1 MSKITQ
7 VFEDLASGR
16 PIKKPVKSNLLKAR
30 KDANEKAMKSGFMK
44 MPDYARKKF
53 DEEEYKP
60 HYMYKGDKKVYAKKK
75 EEHEK
80 LKKQGY
86 DHDDPKTKKDENLEE
101 GKKKGL
107 WDNIHARR
115 KKGLPPKK
123 PGQEGYPK
131 TLNIEEKKPKN
142 CGCGQD
148 PCITYG
154 KGGKM
159 EKEQVNEISDEMK
172 MRYISKANKQISSA
186 EKERLAGKGHAVKTD
201 KDYDRLVSKPL
212 KRRKGVVQAKSKL
225 GENYDKGRGP
235 TGIAFAIQKGHPDAE
250 NPKTRKKY
258 PERQTPEYKANW
270 KKQQKASMTNPPIRE
285 EKKKGLDGKEC
296 WDGYKLQGTKKKG
309 GKTVDNCVKIKEEM
323 LAEIS
328 KDMKL
333 RYISKA
339 NKEISSS
346 EHMKDYLQRQMNR
359 SNAKTPGTFS
369 GMNKKFVDD
378 KYDKDINKRRKG
390 VAKAKAS
397 LQKESSSWVQQTA
410 DTWNDHADHP
420 HPKVKKHIKAA
431 EKAYNNKDME
441 AFHHHTNRAAD
452 HAHML
457 RQTKKESW
465 FDTNSWPTH
474 NRHRQRTAARVTAD
488 TLNSDKIRKKRNE
501 MHPAARKA
509 YDNKVR
515 DNNNKKYGYH
525 PQVGHPQNKTTPLPK
540 HLHHPEVRLNDS
552 IQRDIYMSLMEL
564 SPKTISS
571 YQKKAGA
578 QYRQLRKDTPSRA
591 TADGGYYKG
600 YISDKEYDS
609 INTARDKMKRRGKG
623 LSMSAGKGVKKEEV
637 QQVDELKK
645 STLASYVKRATGDA
659 ISKSHT
665 SQFNLQKGEQARDK
679 GQKKIAKK
687 YFDKGQKASDKVMK
701 RFHGI
706 NRAANKLTPGKDKD
720 EYLADKNKTKMGASE
735 KTFKQMHSGRVK
747 ATEEKMAG
755 SEYTSYMKNVKSTN
769 RQVRKAVTNVL
780 DKATKGRGASLH
792 NKYKDHPEV
801 KAAQKYMTV
810 ESLNK
815 LIGQTVSKI
824 RDAAQE
830 YKKKQDA
837 SMKAGKGIYQNP
849 MSGDNI
855 AKRLGPVK
863 KKVAIKGSQI
873 KNKSTY

>member
-30 KDANEKAMKSGFMK
+30 KDANEKAMKTGFMK

-53 DEEEYKP
+53 DEEKEEEYKP

-75 EEHEK
+75 EDHDK
-80 LKKQGY
+80 LNKQGY
-86 DHDDPKTKKDENLEE
+86 DHDDPKTKKIEE

-225 GENYDKGRGP
+225 GENYEKGRGP

-323 LAEIS
+323 LSEIS

-333 RYISKA
+333 RYISQA
-339 NKEISSS
+339 NKSISKD

-420 HPKVKKHIKAA
+420 HPKVQKHIKAA

-452 HAHML
+452 HAHSL
-457 RQTKKESW
+457 KKNEAW

-474 NRHRQRTAARVTAD
+474 NRHRQRTAARVSAD
-488 TLNSDKIRKKRNE
+488 TLNSDAVRAKFKK
-501 MHPAARKA
+501 MHPRQQAAYTK
-509 YDNKVR
+509 KVR

-540 HLHHPEVRLNDS
+540 HLHHPNVRLNDS

-623 LSMSAGKGVKKEEV
+623 LSMSAGKGVKKESFENIY
-637 QQVDELKK
+637 ELKK
-645 STLASYVKRATGDA
+645 STLGSYVKKATGDA
-659 ISKSHT
+659 ISRSHT
-665 SQFNLQKGEQARDK
+665 SQYNIQKGMSARDK
-679 GQKKIAKK
+679 GDEKTAQKHFKK
-687 YFDKGQKASDKVMK
+687 SEKESKKTMD

-755 SEYTSYMKNVKSTN
+755 SEYTSYMKNVKSTD

>member
-30 KDANEKAMKSGFMK
+30 KDANEKALKSGFMK

-53 DEEEYKP
+53 DEEKEEEYKP

-75 EEHEK
+75 EDHDK
-80 LKKQGY
+80 LNKQGY
-86 DHDDPKTKKDENLEE
+86 DHDDPKTKKIEE

-159 EKEQVNEISDEMK
+159 EKMNE
-172 MRYISKANKQISSA
+172 A
-186 EKERLAGKGHAVKTD
+186 
-201 KDYDRLVSKPL
+201 
-212 KRRKGVVQAKSKL
+212 
-225 GENYDKGRGP
+225 
-235 TGIAFAIQKGHPDAE
+235 
-250 NPKTRKKY
+250 
-258 PERQTPEYKANW
+258 
-270 KKQQKASMTNPPIRE
+270 
-285 EKKKGLDGKEC
+285 KKKGLDGKEC

-323 LAEIS
+323 LSEIS

-333 RYISKA
+333 RYISQA
-339 NKEISSS
+339 NKSISKD

-378 KYDKDINKRRKG
+378 KYDKDINKRRRG

-410 DTWNDHADHP
+410 DTWNDHADHK
-420 HPKVKKHIKAA
+420 HPKVQKHIKAA
-431 EKAYNNKDME
+431 EKAYNNQDME

-452 HAHML
+452 HAHSL
-457 RQTKKESW
+457 KKNEAW

-474 NRHRQRTAARVTAD
+474 NRHRQRTAARVSAD
-488 TLNSDKIRKKRNE
+488 TLNSDSVRAKFKK
-501 MHPAARKA
+501 MHPRQQAAYTK
-509 YDNKVR
+509 KVR
-515 DNNNKKYGYH
+515 DNNNAKYGYH
-525 PQVGHPQNKTTPLPK
+525 PKVGHPQNKTTPLPK
-540 HLHHPEVRLNDS
+540 HLHHPKVGLNDS
-552 IQRDIYMSLMEL
+552 IQRDVYMSLLEL

-578 QYRQLRKDTPSRA
+578 QYRDLKKSTMSAASREA
-591 TADGGYYKG
+591 GYHKG
-600 YISDKEYDS
+600 YISDKEYDQQ
-609 INTARDKMKRRGKG
+609 AGMADKKARRGKG
-623 LSMSAGKGVKKEEV
+623 LAMSAGKGVKKEEV

-645 STLASYVKRATGDA
+645 STLGSYIKRATGDA
-659 ISKSHT
+659 ISRSHS
-665 SQFNLQKGEQARDK
+665 SQFNLQRGVEARDK
-679 GQKKIAKK
+679 GDKKGAKAHFK
-687 YFDKGQKASDKVMK
+687 KSEKESKKTMD

-706 NRAANKLTPGKDKD
+706 NRAAGKLTPGKDKD
-720 EYLADKNKTKMGASE
+720 EYLADKNPVKVGGY
-735 KTFKQMHSGRVK
+735 KTFKQKHSSNVK
-747 ATEEKMAG
+747 ATNEEKMIG
-755 SEYTSYMKNVKSTN
+755 SEYSGYMKGVKSTN
-769 RQVRKAVTNVL
+769 RDVRSAVSHTL
-780 DKATKGRGASLH
+780 DQKKSPLTKKHA
-792 NKYKDHPEV
+792 NHPEV
-801 KAAQKYMTV
+801 KKAKKYMTV

>member
-30 KDANEKAMKSGFMK
+30 KDANEKALKSGFMK

-53 DEEEYKP
+53 DEEKEEEYKP

-75 EEHEK
+75 EDHDK
-80 LKKQGY
+80 LNKQGY
-86 DHDDPKTKKDENLEE
+86 DHDDPKTKKIEE
-101 GKKKGL
+101 GKKGL

-159 EKEQVNEISDEMK
+159 EKMNE
-172 MRYISKANKQISSA
+172 A
-186 EKERLAGKGHAVKTD
+186 
-201 KDYDRLVSKPL
+201 
-212 KRRKGVVQAKSKL
+212 
-225 GENYDKGRGP
+225 
-235 TGIAFAIQKGHPDAE
+235 
-250 NPKTRKKY
+250 
-258 PERQTPEYKANW
+258 
-270 KKQQKASMTNPPIRE
+270 
-285 EKKKGLDGKEC
+285 KKKGLDGKEC

-309 GKTVDNCVKIKEEM
+309 GKTVDNCVKIKEE
-323 LAEIS
+323 LLGEVSDAV
-328 KDMKL
+328 KL

-339 NKEISSS
+339 NREIDNKERASQLADKQGAPASVGKSLSSS
-346 EHMKDYLQRQMNR
+346 TK
-359 SNAKTPGTFS
+359 
-369 GMNKKFVDD
+369 
-378 KYDKDINKRRKG
+378 KRREGVRLARSKLGDVPKKG
-390 VAKAKAS
+390 MS
-397 LQKESSSWVQQTA
+397 ESSSWVQQTA

-431 EKAYNNKDME
+431 EKAYNNQDMD

-457 RQTKKESW
+457 KQTKKESA
-465 FDTNSWPTH
+465 FDTTEWPTH
-474 NRHRQRTAARVTAD
+474 NRHRRRTAHRVTAD
-488 TLNSDKIRKKRNE
+488 TLNSPSILKKRQG

-525 PQVGHPQNKTTPLPK
+525 PEIGHKQNKTTPLPK
-540 HLHHPEVRLNDS
+540 HLHHPKVGLNDS
-552 IQRDIYMSLMEL
+552 IQRDVYMSLMEL

-645 STLASYVKRATGDA
+645 STLGSYIKRATGDA
-659 ISKSHT
+659 ISRSHS
-665 SQFNLQKGEQARDK
+665 SQFNLQKGVEARDK
-679 GQKKIAKK
+679 GDKKGAKAHFK
-687 YFDKGQKASDKVMK
+687 KSEKESKKTMD

-706 NRAANKLTPGKDKD
+706 NRAAGKLTPGKSKD
-720 EYLADKNKTKMGASE
+720 EYLADKNPVKVGGY
-735 KTFKQMHSGRVK
+735 KTFKQKHSSKVK
-747 ATEEKMAG
+747 ATEETQF
-755 SEYTSYMKNVKSTN
+755 E
-769 RQVRKAVTNVL
+769 
-780 DKATKGRGASLH
+780 
-792 NKYKDHPEV
+792 
-801 KAAQKYMTV
+801 

-815 LIGQTVSKI
+815 LIGTTVGKI
-824 RDAAQE
+824 RDAAQQ

-837 SMKAGKGIYQNP
+837 NMKAGKGIYSNP

>member
-53 DEEEYKP
+53 DEEKEDKFKP

-75 EEHEK
+75 EDHDK
-80 LKKQGY
+80 LNKQGY
-86 DHDDPKTKKDENLEE
+86 DHDDPKTKKIEE
-101 GKKKGL
+101 GKKGL

-159 EKEQVNEISDEMK
+159 EKMNE
-172 MRYISKANKQISSA
+172 A
-186 EKERLAGKGHAVKTD
+186 
-201 KDYDRLVSKPL
+201 
-212 KRRKGVVQAKSKL
+212 
-225 GENYDKGRGP
+225 
-235 TGIAFAIQKGHPDAE
+235 
-250 NPKTRKKY
+250 
-258 PERQTPEYKANW
+258 
-270 KKQQKASMTNPPIRE
+270 
-285 EKKKGLDGKEC
+285 KKKGLDGKEC

-309 GKTVDNCVKIKEEM
+309 GKTVDNCVKIKEE
-323 LAEIS
+323 LLGEVSDAV
-328 KDMKL
+328 KL

-339 NKEISSS
+339 NRDIDNKERASQ
-346 EHMKDYLQRQMNR
+346 L
-359 SNAKTPGTFS
+359 A
-369 GMNKKFVDD
+369 D
-378 KYDKDINKRRKG
+378 KQGAPASVGKSLSKSTKKRREGVRLARSKLGDVPKKG
-390 VAKAKAS
+390 MS
-397 LQKESSSWVQQTA
+397 ESSSWVQQTA

-420 HPKVKKHIKAA
+420 HPKVQKHIKAA
-431 EKAYNNKDME
+431 EKAYNNKDMD

-452 HAHML
+452 HAYTL
-457 RQTKKESW
+457 RKTKKESW

-525 PQVGHPQNKTTPLPK
+525 PQVGHKQNKTTPLPK
-540 HLHHPEVRLNDS
+540 HLHHPKVGLNDS
-552 IQRDIYMSLMEL
+552 IQMDVYKSLMEL

-578 QYRQLRKDTPSRA
+578 QYRDLKKSTMSATSRE
-591 TADGGYYKG
+591 GGYHKG
-600 YISDKEYDS
+600 YISDKEYD
-609 INTARDKMKRRGKG
+609 AQHQMADKKARRGKG
-623 LSMSAGKGVKKEEV
+623 LAMSAGKGVKKEEV
-637 QQVDELKK
+637 QQVDEISKK
-645 STLASYVKRATGDA
+645 LAGRYIKRAVGDA
-659 ISKSHT
+659 ISNADKTQYHT
-665 SQFNLQKGEQARDK
+665 SKMFQKQDAGDNK
-679 GQKKIAKK
+679 GAKK
-687 YFDKGQKASDKVMK
+687 EFDKGREPQRKTMN
-701 RFHGI
+701 RFYGI
-706 NRAANKLTPGKDKD
+706 QRAAGKLNKGDKDKG
-720 EYLADKNKTKMGASE
+720 EYLGHSMTKQKTSSK
-735 KTFKQMHSGRVK
+735 VK
-747 ATEEKMAG
+747 ATEE
-755 SEYTSYMKNVKSTN
+755 
-769 RQVRKAVTNVL
+769 
-780 DKATKGRGASLH
+780 
-792 NKYKDHPEV
+792 
-801 KAAQKYMTV
+801 AQFE

-815 LIGQTVSKI
+815 LIGTTVGKI
-824 RDAAQE
+824 RDAAQQ

-837 SMKAGKGIYQNP
+837 NMKAGKGIYQNP

>member
-30 KDANEKAMKSGFMK
+30 KDANEKAMKTGFMK
-44 MPDYARKKF
+44 MPDYVKKTF
-53 DEEEYKP
+53 EEKEEEYTP

-75 EEHEK
+75 EDHEK
-80 LKKQGY
+80 LKAQGY
-86 DHDDPKTKKDENLEE
+86 DHDDPKTKK
-101 GKKKGL
+101 
-107 WDNIHARR
+107 
-115 KKGLPPKK
+115 
-123 PGQEGYPK
+123 
-131 TLNIEEKKPKN
+131 IEEAKKN

-154 KGGKM
+154 KGGKKDM
-159 EKEQVNEISDEMK
+159 KESFKHYNVTHIPS
-172 MRYISKANKQISSA
+172 
-186 EKERLAGKGHAVKTD
+186 G
-201 KDYDRLVSKPL
+201 
-212 KRRKGVVQAKSKL
+212 
-225 GENYDKGRGP
+225 
-235 TGIAFAIQKGHPDAE
+235 
-250 NPKTRKKY
+250 KKY
-258 PERQTPEYKANW
+258 KVTAMHDNSAKDKARAQHGGSASRYSGTSTNDFKVEETQFTPESVMEA
-270 KKQQKASMTNPPIRE
+270 
-285 EKKKGLDGKEC
+285 KKKGLDGKAC
-296 WDGYKLQGTKKKG
+296 WDGYKQMGTKMKG
-309 GKTVDNCVKIKEEM
+309 GKRVDNCVKIKEEM

-328 KDMKL
+328 KDVKL
-333 RYISKA
+333 RYISQA
-339 NKEISSS
+339 NKSISKD

-410 DTWNDHADHP
+410 DTWNDHADNK
-420 HPKVKKHIKAA
+420 HPKVQKHIKAA

-452 HAHML
+452 HAHSL
-457 RQTKKESW
+457 KKNENSQY
-465 FDTNSWPTH
+465 DTNSWPTH

-488 TLNSDKIRKKRNE
+488 TLNSDNIRKKRNE

-525 PQVGHPQNKTTPLPK
+525 PQIGHKQNKTTPLPK
-540 HLHHPEVRLNDS
+540 HLHHPKVGLNDS
-552 IQRDIYMSLMEL
+552 IQMDVYKSLMEL

-578 QYRQLRKDTPSRA
+578 QYRELRKSTPSRS

-609 INTARDKMKRRGKG
+609 INTARDKMKKRGKG

-645 STLASYVKRATGDA
+645 DTLGSYIKRATGDA
-659 ISKSHT
+659 ISRSHT
-665 SQFNLQKGEQARDK
+665 SQYNIQKGMVAQGKGDK
-679 GQKKIAKK
+679 KKAKEHFK
-687 YFDKGQKASDKVMK
+687 TSEKESKKAMD

-706 NRAANKLTPGKDKD
+706 NRAAGKLTPGKDKD
-720 EYLADKNKTKMGASE
+720 EYLGDQNKTKMGKSE
-735 KTFKQMHSGRVK
+735 KTFKQMHSSKVK
-747 ATEEKMAG
+747 ATEEQQF
-755 SEYTSYMKNVKSTN
+755 E
-769 RQVRKAVTNVL
+769 
-780 DKATKGRGASLH
+780 
-792 NKYKDHPEV
+792 
-801 KAAQKYMTV
+801 

-815 LIGQTVSKI
+815 LIGTTVGKI
-824 RDAAQE
+824 RDAAQQ

-863 KKVAIKGSQI
+863 KKVSI

>member
-30 KDANEKAMKSGFMK
+30 KDANEKAMKTGFMK

-53 DEEEYKP
+53 DEEKEEEYKP

-75 EEHEK
+75 EDHDK
-80 LKKQGY
+80 LNKQGY
-86 DHDDPKTKKDENLEE
+86 DHDDPKTKKIEE

-225 GENYDKGRGP
+225 GENYEKGRGP

-323 LAEIS
+323 LSEIS

-339 NKEISSS
+339 NKSISKD

-359 SNAKTPGTFS
+359 SNEKTPGTFS

-420 HPKVKKHIKAA
+420 HPKVQKHIKAA
-431 EKAYNNKDME
+431 EKAYDNKDME

-452 HAHML
+452 HAHSL
-457 RQTKKESW
+457 KKESY
-465 FDTNSWPTH
+465 DRMSWPTH
-474 NRHRQRTAARVTAD
+474 NRHRQRTSARVTAD
-488 TLNSDKIRKKRNE
+488 TLNSPTILKKRQE

-525 PQVGHPQNKTTPLPK
+525 PEIGHKQNKTTALPK
-540 HLHHPEVRLNDS
+540 HLHHPKVGLNDS
-552 IQRDIYMSLMEL
+552 IQRDVYMSLLEL

-578 QYRQLRKDTPSRA
+578 QYRDLKKSTMSATSRE
-591 TADGGYYKG
+591 GGYHKG
-600 YISDKEYDS
+600 YISDKEYD
-609 INTARDKMKRRGKG
+609 AQHQMADKKARRGKG
-623 LSMSAGKGVKKEEV
+623 LAMSAGKGVKKEEV

-645 STLASYVKRATGDA
+645 STLGSYIKRATGDA
-659 ISKSHT
+659 ISRSHS
-665 SQFNLQKGEQARDK
+665 SQFNLQRGVEARDK
-679 GQKKIAKK
+679 GDKKGAKAHFK
-687 YFDKGQKASDKVMK
+687 KSEKESKKTMD

-706 NRAANKLTPGKDKD
+706 NRAAGKLTPGKDKD
-720 EYLADKNKTKMGASE
+720 EYLADKNPVKVGGY
-735 KTFKQMHSGRVK
+735 KTFKQKHSSNVK
-747 ATEEKMAG
+747 ATNEEKMIG
-755 SEYTSYMKNVKSTN
+755 SEYSGYMKGVKSTN
-769 RQVRKAVTNVL
+769 RDVRSAISHTL
-780 DKATKGRGASLH
+780 DQKKSPLTKKHA
-792 NKYKDHPEV
+792 NHPEV

>member
-7 VFEDLASGR
+7 VFEDMASGR

-30 KDANEKAMKSGFMK
+30 KDANEKALKSGFMK
-44 MPDYARKKF
+44 MPDYVKKTF
-53 DEEEYKP
+53 EEKEEEYKP

-75 EEHEK
+75 EDHEK
-80 LKKQGY
+80 LMKQGY
-86 DHDDPKTKKDENLEE
+86 DHDDPKTKKIEEEKGRGPTGISYTVTPGHPDAENPKT
-101 GKKKGL
+101 GKKYPERQTSEYKSK
-107 WDNIHARR
+107 W
-115 KKGLPPKK
+115 KEKSK
-123 PGQEGYPK
+123 PGLGQNVGTKNPMNEAK
-131 TLNIEEKKPKN
+131 KN

-154 KGGKM
+154 KGGKKDM
-159 EKEQVNEISDEMK
+159 KESFKHYNVTHIPS
-172 MRYISKANKQISSA
+172 
-186 EKERLAGKGHAVKTD
+186 G
-201 KDYDRLVSKPL
+201 
-212 KRRKGVVQAKSKL
+212 
-225 GENYDKGRGP
+225 
-235 TGIAFAIQKGHPDAE
+235 
-250 NPKTRKKY
+250 KKY
-258 PERQTPEYKANW
+258 KVTAMHDNSAKDKARAQHGGSASRYSGTSTNDFKVEETQFTPESVMEA
-270 KKQQKASMTNPPIRE
+270 
-285 EKKKGLDGKEC
+285 KKKGLDGKAC
-296 WDGYKLQGTKKKG
+296 WDGYKQMGTKMKG
-309 GKTVDNCVKIKEEM
+309 GKRVDNCVKIKEE
-323 LAEIS
+323 LLGEVSDAV
-328 KDMKL
+328 KL

-339 NKEISSS
+339 NRDIDNKERASQ
-346 EHMKDYLQRQMNR
+346 L
-359 SNAKTPGTFS
+359 A
-369 GMNKKFVDD
+369 D
-378 KYDKDINKRRKG
+378 KQGAPESVGKSLSKSTGKRREGVRIARSKLGDVPKKG
-390 VAKAKAS
+390 MS
-397 LQKESSSWVQQTA
+397 ESSSWVQQTA
-410 DTWNDHADHP
+410 DTWNDHADNK
-420 HPKVKKHIKAA
+420 HPKVQKHIKAA
-431 EKAYNNKDME
+431 EKAYNNKDMD

-452 HAHML
+452 HAHSL
-457 RQTKKESW
+457 KKNEEW

-525 PQVGHPQNKTTPLPK
+525 PQIGHKQNKTTPLPK
-540 HLHHPEVRLNDS
+540 HMHHPKVGLNDS
-552 IQRDIYMSLMEL
+552 IQMDVYKSLMEL

-578 QYRQLRKDTPSRA
+578 QYRQLRKDTPSRS

-609 INTARDKMKRRGKG
+609 INTARDKMKKRGKG

-659 ISKSHT
+659 ISRSHT
-665 SQFNLQKGEQARDK
+665 SQYNIQKGMSARDK
-679 GQKKIAKK
+679 GQEKIAKK
-687 YFDKGQKASDKVMK
+687 HFKTSEKESKKTMD

-706 NRAANKLTPGKDKD
+706 NRAANKLSPGKDKD
-720 EYLADKNKTKMGASE
+720 EYLADKNKTKMGKGE
-735 KTFKQMHSGRVK
+735 KTFKQMHSGKVK
-747 ATEEKMAG
+747 ATEEQQF
-755 SEYTSYMKNVKSTN
+755 E
-769 RQVRKAVTNVL
+769 
-780 DKATKGRGASLH
+780 
-792 NKYKDHPEV
+792 
-801 KAAQKYMTV
+801 

-815 LIGQTVSKI
+815 LIGTTVGKI
-824 RDAAQE
+824 RDAAQQ

-863 KKVAIKGSQI
+863 KKVSI

>member
-7 VFEDLASGR
+7 VFEDMASGR

-30 KDANEKAMKSGFMK
+30 KDANEKALKSGFMK
-44 MPDYARKKF
+44 MPDYVKKTF
-53 DEEEYKP
+53 EEKEEEYKP

-75 EEHEK
+75 EDHEK
-80 LKKQGY
+80 LMKQGY
-86 DHDDPKTKKDENLEE
+86 DHDDPKTEKIEEEKGRGPTGISYTVTPGHPDAENPKT
-101 GKKKGL
+101 GKKYPERQTSEYKSK
-107 WDNIHARR
+107 W
-115 KKGLPPKK
+115 KEKSK
-123 PGQEGYPK
+123 PGLGQNVGTKNPMNEAK
-131 TLNIEEKKPKN
+131 KN

-154 KGGKM
+154 KGGKKDM
-159 EKEQVNEISDEMK
+159 KESFKHYNVTHIPS
-172 MRYISKANKQISSA
+172 
-186 EKERLAGKGHAVKTD
+186 G
-201 KDYDRLVSKPL
+201 
-212 KRRKGVVQAKSKL
+212 
-225 GENYDKGRGP
+225 
-235 TGIAFAIQKGHPDAE
+235 
-250 NPKTRKKY
+250 KKY
-258 PERQTPEYKANW
+258 KVTAMHDNSAKDKARAQHGGSASRYSGTSTNDFKVEETQFTPESVMEA
-270 KKQQKASMTNPPIRE
+270 
-285 EKKKGLDGKEC
+285 KKKGLDGKAC
-296 WDGYKLQGTKKKG
+296 WDGYKQMGTKMKG
-309 GKTVDNCVKIKEEM
+309 GKRVDNCVKIKEE
-323 LAEIS
+323 LLGEVSDAV
-328 KDMKL
+328 KL

-339 NKEISSS
+339 NRDIDNKERASQ
-346 EHMKDYLQRQMNR
+346 L
-359 SNAKTPGTFS
+359 A
-369 GMNKKFVDD
+369 D
-378 KYDKDINKRRKG
+378 KQGAPESVGKSLSKSTGKRREGVRIARSKLGDVPKKG
-390 VAKAKAS
+390 MS
-397 LQKESSSWVQQTA
+397 ESSSWVQQTA
-410 DTWNDHADHP
+410 DTWNDHADNK
-420 HPKVKKHIKAA
+420 HPKVQKHIKAA
-431 EKAYNNKDME
+431 EKAYNNKDMD

-452 HAHML
+452 HAHSL
-457 RQTKKESW
+457 KKNENF

-525 PQVGHPQNKTTPLPK
+525 PQIGHKQNKTTPLPK
-540 HLHHPEVRLNDS
+540 HMHHPKVGLNDS
-552 IQRDIYMSLMEL
+552 IQMDVYKSLMEL

-578 QYRQLRKDTPSRA
+578 QYRQLRKDTPSRS

-609 INTARDKMKRRGKG
+609 INTARDKMKKRGKG

-659 ISKSHT
+659 ISRSHT
-665 SQFNLQKGEQARDK
+665 SQYNIQKGMSARDK
-679 GQKKIAKK
+679 GQEKIAKK
-687 YFDKGQKASDKVMK
+687 HFKTSEKESKKTMD

-706 NRAANKLTPGKDKD
+706 NRAANKLSPGKDKD
-720 EYLADKNKTKMGASE
+720 DYLADKNKTKMGKSE
-735 KTFKQMHSGRVK
+735 KTFKQMHSGKVK
-747 ATEEKMAG
+747 ATEEQQF
-755 SEYTSYMKNVKSTN
+755 E
-769 RQVRKAVTNVL
+769 
-780 DKATKGRGASLH
+780 
-792 NKYKDHPEV
+792 
-801 KAAQKYMTV
+801 

-815 LIGQTVSKI
+815 LIGTTVGKI
-824 RDAAQE
+824 RDAAQQ

-863 KKVAIKGSQI
+863 KKVSI

>member
-30 KDANEKAMKSGFMK
+30 KDANEKALKSGFMK

-53 DEEEYKP
+53 DEEKEDKFKP

-75 EEHEK
+75 EDHDK
-80 LKKQGY
+80 LNKQGY
-86 DHDDPKTKKDENLEE
+86 DHDDPKTKKIEE

-159 EKEQVNEISDEMK
+159 EKMNE
-172 MRYISKANKQISSA
+172 A
-186 EKERLAGKGHAVKTD
+186 
-201 KDYDRLVSKPL
+201 
-212 KRRKGVVQAKSKL
+212 
-225 GENYDKGRGP
+225 
-235 TGIAFAIQKGHPDAE
+235 
-250 NPKTRKKY
+250 
-258 PERQTPEYKANW
+258 
-270 KKQQKASMTNPPIRE
+270 
-285 EKKKGLDGKEC
+285 KKKGLDGKEC

-309 GKTVDNCVKIKEEM
+309 GKTVDNCVKIKEELM
-323 LAEIS
+323 SEVS
-328 KDMKL
+328 DHVKL
-333 RYISKA
+333 RYIA
-339 NKEISSS
+339 RANREIDNKERASQLADKQGAPASVGKSLSSS
-346 EHMKDYLQRQMNR
+346 TK
-359 SNAKTPGTFS
+359 
-369 GMNKKFVDD
+369 
-378 KYDKDINKRRKG
+378 KRREGVRLARSKLGDVPKKG
-390 VAKAKAS
+390 MS
-397 LQKESSSWVQQTA
+397 ESSSWVQRTA

-420 HPKVKKHIKAA
+420 HPKVQHHIKKA
-431 EKAYNNKDME
+431 EKAYNNKDYDG
-441 AFHHHTNRAAD
+441 FHRHTTMASD
-452 HAHML
+452 HAYKL
-457 RQTKKESW
+457 RQTKKESA
-465 FDTNSWPTH
+465 FDTTEWPTH
-474 NRHRQRTAARVTAD
+474 NRHRRRTAARVTAD
-488 TLNSDKIRKKRNE
+488 TLNSPSILKKRQG

-525 PQVGHPQNKTTPLPK
+525 PTIGHKQNKTTPLPK
-540 HLHHPEVRLNDS
+540 HMHHPNVRLNDS
-552 IQRDIYMSLMEL
+552 IQRDVYMSLMEL

-578 QYRQLRKDTPSRA
+578 QYRQLRKDTPSRQS
-591 TADGGYYKG
+591 ADGGYYKG

-659 ISKSHT
+659 ISRSHT
-665 SQFNLQKGEQARDK
+665 SQFNIQKGMSAQEKGDK
-679 GQKKIAKK
+679 KKAKEHFK
-687 YFDKGQKASDKVMK
+687 KSEKESKKTMD

-706 NRAANKLTPGKDKD
+706 NRAANKLSPGKDKD
-720 EYLADKNKTKMGASE
+720 EYLADKNTTKMGKSE
-735 KTFKQMHSGRVK
+735 KTFKQMHSGKVK
-747 ATEEKMAG
+747 ATEEIQF
-755 SEYTSYMKNVKSTN
+755 E
-769 RQVRKAVTNVL
+769 
-780 DKATKGRGASLH
+780 
-792 NKYKDHPEV
+792 
-801 KAAQKYMTV
+801 

-815 LIGQTVSKI
+815 LIGTTVGKI
-824 RDAAQE
+824 RDAAQQ

-837 SMKAGKGIYQNP
+837 NMKAGKGIYSNP

-863 KKVAIKGSQI
+863 KKVSI

>member
-30 KDANEKAMKSGFMK
+30 KDANEKALKSGFMK

-53 DEEEYKP
+53 DEEKEEEYKP

-75 EEHEK
+75 EDHDK
-80 LKKQGY
+80 LNKQGY
-86 DHDDPKTKKDENLEE
+86 DHDDPKTKKIEE

-225 GENYDKGRGP
+225 GE
-235 TGIAFAIQKGHPDAE
+235 
-250 NPKTRKKY
+250 
-258 PERQTPEYKANW
+258 
-270 KKQQKASMTNPPIRE
+270 

-323 LAEIS
+323 LSEIS

-333 RYISKA
+333 RYISQA
-339 NKEISSS
+339 NKSISKD

-431 EKAYNNKDME
+431 EKAYNNQDME

-452 HAHML
+452 HAHSLKRNEETLDAIRNEGYGPTIM
-457 RQTKKESW
+457 QTPKERAKTQQKAGIELAKKKGMKPRPFMEAW

-474 NRHRQRTAARVTAD
+474 NRHRQRTAARVSAD
-488 TLNSDKIRKKRNE
+488 TLNSDSVRAKFKK
-501 MHPAARKA
+501 MHPRQQAAYTK
-509 YDNKVR
+509 KVR

-525 PQVGHPQNKTTPLPK
+525 PTVGHPQNKTTPLPK
-540 HLHHPEVRLNDS
+540 HLHHPKVGLNDS

-591 TADGGYYKG
+591 SADGGYYKG

-623 LSMSAGKGVKKEEV
+623 LSMSAGKGVKKESFENIY
-637 QQVDELKK
+637 ELKK
-645 STLASYVKRATGDA
+645 STLGSYVKKATGDA
-659 ISKSHT
+659 ISRSHT
-665 SQFNLQKGEQARDK
+665 SQYNIQKGMSARDK
-679 GQKKIAKK
+679 GQEKIAQKHFKK
-687 YFDKGQKASDKVMK
+687 SEKESKKTMD

-735 KTFKQMHSGRVK
+735 KTFKQMHSGKVK
-747 ATEEKMAG
+747 ATNEEKMSG
-755 SEYTSYMKNVKSTN
+755 SEYTSYMKNVKSTD

-792 NKYKDHPEV
+792 NKHKDHPEV

>member
-30 KDANEKAMKSGFMK
+30 KDANEKAMKTGFMK

-53 DEEEYKP
+53 DEEKEEEYKP

-75 EEHEK
+75 EDHDK
-80 LKKQGY
+80 LNKQGY
-86 DHDDPKTKKDENLEE
+86 DHDDPKTKKIEE

-172 MRYISKANKQISSA
+172 MRYISKANKEISSA

-225 GENYDKGRGP
+225 GE
-235 TGIAFAIQKGHPDAE
+235 
-250 NPKTRKKY
+250 
-258 PERQTPEYKANW
+258 
-270 KKQQKASMTNPPIRE
+270 

-323 LAEIS
+323 LSEIS

-339 NKEISSS
+339 NKSISKD

-359 SNAKTPGTFS
+359 SNEKTPGTFS

-410 DTWNDHADHP
+410 DTWNDHADNK
-420 HPKVKKHIKAA
+420 HPKVQKHIKAA

-452 HAHML
+452 HAHSL
-457 RQTKKESW
+457 KKNEAW

-525 PQVGHPQNKTTPLPK
+525 PQVGHKQNKTTPLPK
-540 HLHHPEVRLNDS
+540 HLHHPKVGLNDS
-552 IQRDIYMSLMEL
+552 IQRDVYMSLMEL

-578 QYRQLRKDTPSRA
+578 QYRDLKKSTMSATSRE
-591 TADGGYYKG
+591 GGYHKG
-600 YISDKEYDS
+600 YISDKEYD
-609 INTARDKMKRRGKG
+609 AQHQMADKKARRGKG
-623 LSMSAGKGVKKEEV
+623 LAMSAGKGVKKESFENIY
-637 QQVDELKK
+637 ELKK
-645 STLASYVKRATGDA
+645 STLGSYVKKATGDA
-659 ISKSHT
+659 ISRSHT
-665 SQFNLQKGEQARDK
+665 SQYNIQKGMVAQEKGDK
-679 GQKKIAKK
+679 KKAKEHFK
-687 YFDKGQKASDKVMK
+687 TGEKESKKTMD

-735 KTFKQMHSGRVK
+735 KTFKQMHSGKVK

-755 SEYTSYMKNVKSTN
+755 SEYTSYMKNVKSTD

-792 NKYKDHPEV
+792 NKHKDHPEV

-815 LIGQTVSKI
+815 LIGQTVGKI

>member
-30 KDANEKAMKSGFMK
+30 KDANEKAMKTGFMK

-53 DEEEYKP
+53 DEEKEEEYKP

-75 EEHEK
+75 EDHDK
-80 LKKQGY
+80 LNKQGY
-86 DHDDPKTKKDENLEE
+86 DHDDPKTKKIEE

-172 MRYISKANKQISSA
+172 MRYISKANKEISSA

-225 GENYDKGRGP
+225 GE
-235 TGIAFAIQKGHPDAE
+235 
-250 NPKTRKKY
+250 
-258 PERQTPEYKANW
+258 
-270 KKQQKASMTNPPIRE
+270 

-323 LAEIS
+323 LSEIS

-339 NKEISSS
+339 NKSISKD

-359 SNAKTPGTFS
+359 SNEKTPGTFS

-410 DTWNDHADHP
+410 DTWNDHADHK
-420 HPKVKKHIKAA
+420 HPKVQKHIKAA

-452 HAHML
+452 HAHSL
-457 RQTKKESW
+457 KKNEAW

-525 PQVGHPQNKTTPLPK
+525 PQVGHKQNKTTPLPK
-540 HLHHPEVRLNDS
+540 HLHHPKVGLNDS
-552 IQRDIYMSLMEL
+552 IQRDVYMSLMEL

-578 QYRQLRKDTPSRA
+578 QYRDLKKSTMSATSRE
-591 TADGGYYKG
+591 GGYHKG
-600 YISDKEYDS
+600 YISDKEYD
-609 INTARDKMKRRGKG
+609 AQHQMADKKARRGKG
-623 LSMSAGKGVKKEEV
+623 LAMSAGKGVKKESFENIY
-637 QQVDELKK
+637 ELKK
-645 STLASYVKRATGDA
+645 STLGSYVKKATGDA
-659 ISKSHT
+659 ISRSHT
-665 SQFNLQKGEQARDK
+665 SQYNIQKGMVAQEKGDK
-679 GQKKIAKK
+679 KKAKEHFK
-687 YFDKGQKASDKVMK
+687 TGEKESKKTMD

-735 KTFKQMHSGRVK
+735 KTFKQMHSGKVK

-755 SEYTSYMKNVKSTN
+755 SEYTSYMKNVKSTD

-792 NKYKDHPEV
+792 NKHKDHPEV

-815 LIGQTVSKI
+815 LIGQTVGKI

>member
-53 DEEEYKP
+53 DEEKEDKFKP

-75 EEHEK
+75 EDHDK
-80 LKKQGY
+80 LNKQGY
-86 DHDDPKTKKDENLEE
+86 DHDDPKTKKIEE
-101 GKKKGL
+101 GKKGL

-159 EKEQVNEISDEMK
+159 EKMNE
-172 MRYISKANKQISSA
+172 A
-186 EKERLAGKGHAVKTD
+186 
-201 KDYDRLVSKPL
+201 
-212 KRRKGVVQAKSKL
+212 
-225 GENYDKGRGP
+225 
-235 TGIAFAIQKGHPDAE
+235 
-250 NPKTRKKY
+250 
-258 PERQTPEYKANW
+258 
-270 KKQQKASMTNPPIRE
+270 
-285 EKKKGLDGKEC
+285 KKKGLDGKEC

-309 GKTVDNCVKIKEEM
+309 GKTVDNCVKIKEE
-323 LAEIS
+323 LLGEVSDAV
-328 KDMKL
+328 KL

-339 NKEISSS
+339 NRDIDNKERASQ
-346 EHMKDYLQRQMNR
+346 L
-359 SNAKTPGTFS
+359 A
-369 GMNKKFVDD
+369 D
-378 KYDKDINKRRKG
+378 KQGAPASVGKSLSKSTKKRREGVRLARSKLGDVPKKG
-390 VAKAKAS
+390 MS
-397 LQKESSSWVQQTA
+397 ESSSWVQQTA
-410 DTWNDHADHP
+410 DTWNDHADNK
-420 HPKVKKHIKAA
+420 HPKVQKHIKAA
-431 EKAYNNKDME
+431 EKAYNNKDMD

-457 RQTKKESW
+457 RQTKKEGYGPTIMQTPKERAKTQQKAGIELAKKKQMKPRPFMEAW

-474 NRHRQRTAARVTAD
+474 NRHRQRTAARVSAD
-488 TLNSDKIRKKRNE
+488 TLNSDSVRAKFKK
-501 MHPAARKA
+501 MHPRQQAAYTK
-509 YDNKVR
+509 KVR

-525 PQVGHPQNKTTPLPK
+525 PKIGHPQNKTTPLPK
-540 HLHHPEVRLNDS
+540 HLHHPKVGLNDS

-591 TADGGYYKG
+591 SADGGYYKG

-623 LSMSAGKGVKKEEV
+623 LSMSAGKGVKKESFENIY
-637 QQVDELKK
+637 ELKK
-645 STLASYVKRATGDA
+645 STLGSYVKKATGDA
-659 ISKSHT
+659 ISRSHT
-665 SQFNLQKGEQARDK
+665 SQYNIQKGMSARDK
-679 GQKKIAKK
+679 GQEKIAQKHFKK
-687 YFDKGQKASDKVMK
+687 SEKESKKTMD

-735 KTFKQMHSGRVK
+735 KTFKQMHSGKVK
-747 ATEEKMAG
+747 ATNEEKMSG
-755 SEYTSYMKNVKSTN
+755 SEYTSYMKNVKSTD

-780 DKATKGRGASLH
+780 DKATKGKGASLH
-792 NKYKDHPEV
+792 NKHKDHPEV